1 MKIIAENFLDL
12 GDAGQNQVTAVG
24 YGQSNGGQVHCIV
37 ESVTVEVKGSP
48 AIELWPLLKANGM
61 ADDIRQ
67 WLLDAFDSRC
77 KSVIE
82 AIREQEYRERMESRC
97 EL

>member
-12 GDAGQNQVTAVG
+12 GDAGQHQVTAVG
-24 YGQSNGGQVHCIV
+24 DCQSNGGQVHCIV
-37 ESVTVEVKGSP
+37 EPVSVEVKGSP
-48 AIELWPLLKANGM
+48 AIELWPLLKINGM

-67 WLLDAFDSRC
+67 WLIDAYDCRC

-82 AIREQEYRERMESRC
+82 AIRKQEYLDRMEARC